1 MGQMILVNQFA
12 GTNHANVTAG
22 TQLNTKPIPM
32 QLDQMNWKLA
42 ADMGGASPYDSWW
55 LRTMQG
61 VGTLSILKLDQLV
74 DTVSGAK
81 YRVFGRPMVYQQS
94 YVKVPVEQVEGT

>member
-12 GTNHANVTAG
+12 GSNHAPTPVG

-32 QLDQMNWKLA
+32 QKDQMNWKLA
-42 ADMGGASPYDSWW
+42 ADLGGASPYDSWW

-61 VGTLSILKLDQLV
+61 VGTLNVQRLDQFV
-74 DTVSGAK
+74 DTVTGEK
-81 YRVFGRPMVYQQS
+81 FRVFGRPMVQQQS
-94 YVKVPVEQVEGT
+94 YIKIPVEQVEGT